1 MGTLGGEVSEGPSGG
16 QRRRVVH
23 LWYNV
28 TMGSEGSPGGR
39 KEEGVGLVREANVGR
54 DLGIRDAEMGE
65 RHFY

>member
-1 MGTLGGEVSEGPSGG
+1 M
-16 QRRRVVH
+16 VH

-28 TMGSEGSPGGR
+28 TMGSEGGPGGR
-39 KEEGVGLVREANVGR
+39 KEEGVGLVREANVGH